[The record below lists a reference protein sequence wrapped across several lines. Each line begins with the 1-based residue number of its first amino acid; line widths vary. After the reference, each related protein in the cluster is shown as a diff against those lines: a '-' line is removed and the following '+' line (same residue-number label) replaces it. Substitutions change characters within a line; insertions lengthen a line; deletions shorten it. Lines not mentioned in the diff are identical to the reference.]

1 MWSLLASR
9 WREGINNKNNTQVNK
24 MVSCSTRRLMEIWWD
39 CGRSGIWKNRL
50 TCEQRWEHRMGLSLV
65 IFSDRVGLSK
75 DQPKWI
81 NSFKTLQTPFPERVS
96 VPRSFV
102 SLFKSLIFLSYL
114 PLKTMGCFS
123 GRLMSAGKIGQPL
136 VKEWN

>member
-1 MWSLLASR
+1 
-9 WREGINNKNNTQVNK
+9 
-24 MVSCSTRRLMEIWWD
+24 MVSCNTGRLMEIWWD

-81 NSFKTLQTPFPERVS
+81 YSFKTLQREYLTYSKWQTNVTALS
-96 VPRSFV
+96 
-102 SLFKSLIFLSYL
+102 SLS
-114 PLKTMGCFS
+114 
-123 GRLMSAGKIGQPL
+123 KI
-136 VKEWN
+136 